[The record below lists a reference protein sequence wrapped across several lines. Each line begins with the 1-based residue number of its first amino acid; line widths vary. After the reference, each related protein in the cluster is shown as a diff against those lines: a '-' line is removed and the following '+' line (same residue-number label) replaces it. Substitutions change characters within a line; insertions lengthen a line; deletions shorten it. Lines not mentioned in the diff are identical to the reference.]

1 MYVMYLEPRLQIT
14 PTLLV
19 VVRYDGIM
27 SGARGLVTEVRL
39 K

>member
-1 MYVMYLEPRLQIT
+1 MMYVMYLEPRLQIT
-14 PTLLV
+14 PTL